1 MRTLFST
8 AGLHPR
14 HRFDFWHEIACKS
27 IVAHNS
33 KPACRDN
40 FHAEIRSDT
49 IGCLGLVIFENSPMT
64 IQRTARQANMGPRE
78 LFICRQIAGSVAL
91 EQDCRDVLLEPG
103 DITLIDPLRPY
114 AGQFFTGSKTLVL
127 KVPRESLE
135 ARIGRTREM
144 AACSVKPLQAEDKF
158 ASAYLALLAAHSSSN
173 GSALSHMI
181 ESQVLDCV
189 AMSLGKVG
197 AGRTPRMSTA
207 RSLVRMKVRAAI
219 EARLADPTLDVAAV
233 AANAG
238 VSRRY
243 AAAVA
248 AEDGT
253 SIMQMILSRRLERC
267 RCALEDPTQARR
279 TISEIAYGWGFADMT
294 HFGRRFKAAF
304 GASPREY
311 RKLAGSTT

>member
-33 KPACRDN
+33 NPECRND
-40 FHAEIRSDT
+40 FRAEIRSDT

-64 IQRTARQANMGPRE
+64 IQRTARQANVGPRE
-78 LFICRQIAGSVAL
+78 LFICRQMAGSVAL
-91 EQDCRDVLLEPG
+91 EQDGRDVLLEPG

-114 AGQFFTGSKTLVL
+114 AGQFFTGSRMLVL
-127 KVPRESLE
+127 KVPRASLE
-135 ARIGRTREM
+135 ARIGRAREM
-144 AACSVKPLQAEDKF
+144 TACSVKPLEAEDRF
-158 ASAYLALLAAHSSSN
+158 ASAYLALLAAHGSSN
-173 GSALSHMI
+173 GSALGHMI

-189 AMSLGKVG
+189 AMSLGKAG
-197 AGRTPRMSTA
+197 AARTPRMSTA

-219 EARLADPTLDVAAV
+219 EARLADPTLDVDAV

-267 RCALEDPTQARR
+267 RRALEDPTQAGR
-279 TISEIAYGWGFADMT
+279 TISDIAYGWGFADMT

-304 GASPREY
+304 GATPREY
-311 RKLAGSTT
+311 RKLAGIA

>member
-33 KPACRDN
+33 NPECRND
-40 FHAEIRSDT
+40 FRAEIRSDT

-78 LFICRQIAGSVAL
+78 LFICRQMAGSVAL
-91 EQDCRDVLLEPG
+91 EQDGRDVLLEPG

-114 AGQFFTGSKTLVL
+114 AGQFFTGSRMLVL
-127 KVPRESLE
+127 KVPRASLE
-135 ARIGRTREM
+135 ARIGRAREM
-144 AACSVKPLQAEDKF
+144 TACSVKPLEAEDRF
-158 ASAYLALLAAHSSSN
+158 ASAYLALLAAHGSSN
-173 GSALSHMI
+173 GSALGHMI

-189 AMSLGKVG
+189 AMSLGKAG
-197 AGRTPRMSTA
+197 AARTPRMSTA

-219 EARLADPTLDVAAV
+219 EARLADPTLDVDAV

-267 RCALEDPTQARR
+267 RRALEDPTQAGR
-279 TISEIAYGWGFADMT
+279 TISDIAYGWGFADMT

-304 GASPREY
+304 GATPREY
-311 RKLAGSTT
+311 RKLAGIT

>member
-33 KPACRDN
+33 NPECRND
-40 FHAEIRSDT
+40 FRAEIRSDT

-64 IQRTARQANMGPRE
+64 IQRTARQANVGPRE
-78 LFICRQIAGSVAL
+78 LFICRQMAGSVAL

-114 AGQFFTGSKTLVL
+114 AGQFFTGSRMLVL
-127 KVPRESLE
+127 KVPRASLE
-135 ARIGRTREM
+135 ARIGRAREM
-144 AACSVKPLQAEDKF
+144 TACSVKPLEAEDRF
-158 ASAYLALLAAHSSSN
+158 ASAYLALLAAHGSSN
-173 GSALSHMI
+173 GSALGQMM

-189 AMSLGKVG
+189 AMSLGKAG
-197 AGRTPRMSTA
+197 AARTPRMSTA

-219 EARLADPTLDVAAV
+219 EARLADPTLDVDAV

-267 RCALEDPTQARR
+267 RRALEDPTQAGR
-279 TISEIAYGWGFADMT
+279 TISDIAYGWGFADMT

-304 GASPREY
+304 GATPREY
-311 RKLAGSTT
+311 RKLAGIT